1 MTLTLANYKTLI
13 FDCDGVILDSN
24 RVKTRAFYN
33 ATLPYGVIAAQAMV
47 DYHISHGG
55 ISRYKKFEYFLNVI
69 VPFNAIGPTLD
80 ELLLSYAHEVRKGL
94 QSCDVAEGL
103 EQLRKHTPGA
113 RWMVASGG
121 DQQELRELF
130 DVRGLAKLFDGGIF
144 GSPDDKAD
152 IVAREIQCGTVLQPA
167 LFIGDSRYD
176 HIVATSN
183 ALDFVFLSGWT
194 EFSDWQ
200 NYCSQHGISTVKKLR
215 HFLEEKD
222 GV

>member
-1 MTLTLANYKTLI
+1 MTLANYKTLV

-33 ATLPYGVIAAQAMV
+33 ATLPYGVVSAQAMV
-47 DYHISHGG
+47 DYHVSHGG
-55 ISRYKKFEYFLNVI
+55 ISRYKKFEHFLTSI
-69 VPFNAIGPTLD
+69 VPAGTVGPALD
-80 ELLLSYAHEVRKGL
+80 ELLLSYAQEVRKGL
-94 QSCDVAEGL
+94 LSCDVAEGL
-103 EQLRKHTPGA
+103 ERLRKHTSDA
-113 RWMVASGG
+113 RWLVASGG

-130 DVRGLAKLFDGGIF
+130 DMRDLAKLFDGGIF

-152 IVAREIQCGTVLQPA
+152 IVAREIRCGNVLQPA

-183 ALDFVFLSGWT
+183 SLDFVFLSGWT

-200 NYCSQHGISTVKKLR
+200 NYCSQHGITVLKQLR
-215 HFLEEKD
+215 HLQEEKD
-222 GV
+222 SV